1 MYVLQDSLRARLKL
15 PLGTLVPN
23 EERTRSN
30 LTKLVSYPLVLVG
43 DVTASVMTKMGF
55 EPSLILL
62 DNHTKRGKEIPT
74 LTVKPGKIVKVDNEP
89 GIVGPE
95 LLKALDEAMRPIIL
109 EENMGGPIIIEVNGE
124 EDLATLPCIQ
134 MLPEG
139 GTVVYGQPE
148 KGLVVVN
155 VDEKIK
161 KKVEDILLEMEV

>member
-23 EERTRSN
+23 EERTKSN
-30 LTKLVSYPLVLVG
+30 LSRLVTYPLVLVG
-43 DVTASVMTKMGF
+43 DVTASVMTSMGF

-74 LTVKPGKIVKVDNEP
+74 LTVKPGKVVKVDNEP

-95 LLKALDEAMRPIIL
+95 LLKALDESMRPIVL
-109 EENMGGPIIIEVNGE
+109 EEDMGGPIIIDVNGE
-124 EDLATLPCIQ
+124 EDLATLPCIK

-139 GTVVYGQPE
+139 GTVVYGQPD

-155 VDEKIK
+155 VSKEIK
-161 KKVEDILLEMEV
+161 EKVEEMLREMEV

>member
-1 MYVLQDSLRARLKL
+1 
-15 PLGTLVPN
+15 
-23 EERTRSN
+23 
-30 LTKLVSYPLVLVG
+30 
-43 DVTASVMTKMGF
+43 
-55 EPSLILL
+55 
-62 DNHTKRGKEIPT
+62 
-74 LTVKPGKIVKVDNEP
+74 VKVDNEP